1 MWVRHA
7 LADGPKSVG
16 EDVLSRGHA
25 CVLTDV
31 LESGDRAASYV
42 AIEAVDE
49 LGEEGEGFVAGTCN
63 VPRAEHILLCLV
75 K

>member
-7 LADGPKSVG
+7 LADDPKSVG

-25 CVLTDV
+25 RMLTDV
-31 LESGDRAASYV
+31 LELGDCVASYV
-42 AIEAVDE
+42 VLEAVDE

-63 VPRAEHILLCLV
+63 IPRSERILLCLIE
-75 K
+75 